1 MVILTRSCL
10 LLTSVDTPRD
20 LAQGT
25 LYSSN
30 GIGRPREDWYP
41 LSNNPVWNR
50 ERPRR
55 LL

>member
-1 MVILTRSCL
+1 MVILTRSSL
-10 LLTSVDTPRD
+10 LLTTVDTPRD
-20 LAQGT
+20 LAWET

-30 GIGRPREDWYP
+30 GIGLPREDLYP

-50 ERPRR
+50 EHLSR